1 MQQARG
7 LTLAVFL
14 CLAAAVAAT
23 AADRPVTVS
32 PGGLAVVEVAPN
44 HCPTFSWG
52 GVDEARSYEI
62 VGYTLTAAERTAESI
77 AGRNPAL
84 GVTVPGAA
92 SSWTPA
98 ADRCL
103 AGGVSFVWFVRALHT
118 DGTVGEWSEGSMFR
132 TPALAPRAA
141 LREEIWRVVQL
152 YMAAPKETLQSSPH
166 EISAA
171 AAETV
176 PPAPSADSPL
186 GGRATARAPDPLG
199 TPAFKAEDPTTS
211 GTTTYGVYGV
221 SNSSD
226 DGSVGV
232 AGYTSATTGEVAG
245 TAGFNDSVQGF
256 GVYGLNSATSGG
268 VGVMARDEAASGITA
283 GVVGL
288 TQNTAGYG
296 GFFWHED
303 GGDALVV
310 ADPELHPASVDVK
323 LFVDVDG
330 NLGLVGVIKFTPTDT
345 PTEGCIGATEGSVY
359 YDDSLN
365 TLCVCDGS
373 SYKRVDTGAAC

>member
-1 MQQARG
+1 MRLGRG
-7 LTLAVFL
+7 FTLAVVL
-14 CLAAAVAAT
+14 CLATAVAAG
-23 AADRPVTVS
+23 AIDRPVAVS
-32 PGGLAVVEVAPN
+32 PGGLDAVEPAPS

-52 GVDEARSYEI
+52 GVVRADSYEI
-62 VGYTLTAAERTAESI
+62 VVYGLPATGGAAESV
-77 AGRNPAL
+77 AGRRPARA
-84 GVTVPGAA
+84 VTVPGAA

-132 TPALAPRAA
+132 TPAPALRAD
-141 LREEIWRVVQL
+141 LREEIRRLVEL
-152 YMAAPKETLQSSPH
+152 YLTIPNEPRRDSSQEISFASVETAPSSPFT
-166 EISAA
+166 ESAL
-171 AAETV
+171 TV
-176 PPAPSADSPL
+176 DAP
-186 GGRATARAPDPLG
+186 ARAPDPLG
-199 TPAFKAEDPTTS
+199 TPAFKAESSTTS
-211 GTTTYGVYGV
+211 GTTTYGVYGI
-221 SNSSD
+221 SNSSE

-232 AGYTSATTGEVAG
+232 AGYASANTGEIAG

-256 GVYGLNSATSGG
+256 GVYGLNSATTGG

-283 GVVGL
+283 GVVAL
-288 TQNTAGYG
+288 TQNSDGYG

-310 ADPELHPASVDVK
+310 ADPALHPASVDVK

-345 PTEGCIGATEGSVY
+345 PTEGCIGSTEGSVY

-365 TLCVCDGS
+365 VLCVCDGS
-373 SYKRVDTGAAC
+373 SYKRVDTGVAC